1 MIKQAWQID
10 VGNTINGQPVI
21 GKGRVGNNDA
31 FEFNLMVMDKDG
43 YITLL
48 TVSGNT
54 EIMVDD
60 CMAEPNPILKW
71 GGEIKLNPKWNGEI
85 AIGKPS
91 YCDLVWHRTSDVLP
105 IIDGRYLICT
115 GVAMWPVIAHI
126 CVCRPD
132 VIWSRLIK
140 GTHERIDTDEVY
152 WWAEIPLPREKS

>member
-1 MIKQAWQID
+1 MAVKRTWEIRIKNGNECVASVRVPEYTGID
-10 VGNTINGQPVI
+10 ICPVYERC
-21 GKGRVGNNDA
+21 GD
-31 FEFNLMVMDKDG
+31 
-43 YITLL
+43 
-48 TVSGNT
+48 S
-54 EIMVDD
+54 
-60 CMAEPNPILKW
+60 EPTLKW
-71 GGEIKLNPKWNGEI
+71 GGEIKLNPEWNGEI

-91 YCDLVWHRTSDVLP
+91 YCELVWHRTSDVLP

-152 WWAEIPLPREKS
+152 WWAEIPLPREKN

>member
-105 IIDGRYLICT
+105 IIDGRYLVCT

-152 WWAEIPLPREKS
+152 WWAEIPLPREES